1 MRPSG
6 GTTGGTPTVHGCPD
20 RDTLR
25 PVRFFGIYMSMT
37 TETVETTATD
47 EVKEPGTPSALG
59 DVVKGDVIA
68 VDRSTVFIDL
78 SPFGTGIIYG
88 REFSVAKDVLRKVRI
103 GDTISAKI
111 IETETEDGY
120 IDLSLKEARNTY
132 IWSEA
137 DAAIRDKRV
146 YHVII
151 KNANRG
157 GLVIEWNGV
166 RGFLPASQL
175 SEEHYPKTLN
185 GDKDVVLNELKKF
198 IGKELSVIIESAD
211 PANDALIF
219 SEQKNRNGGT
229 EKDGVTY
236 KVGDVENG
244 IVTGVVDFGVFVT
257 INNNIEGLV
266 HISEMD
272 WGLVDDPRKFYSVGN
287 PVQVKIIE
295 IEDKKYSF
303 SFKELRKNP
312 WKDILDRH
320 KVGDTVSGVIIKYGT
335 FGAFASIE
343 AGVSGLVH
351 ISNFKNGD
359 DLRNSLEI
367 GKTYKFV
374 IKNLEPEEQKL
385 TIIPEDRYRAVQ
397 EKREKAEKREET
409 AAE

>member
-1 MRPSG
+1 
-6 GTTGGTPTVHGCPD
+6 
-20 RDTLR
+20 
-25 PVRFFGIYMSMT
+25 MT
-37 TETVETTATD
+37 TETVTQKETAAA
-47 EVKEPGTPSALG
+47 EVKEAGDSFTLG

-103 GDTISAKI
+103 GDSISAKI
-111 IETETEDGY
+111 IDTETEDGY

-137 DAAIRDKRV
+137 EEAIRTKRV
-146 YHVII
+146 YHVTI

-175 SEEHYPKTLN
+175 AEEHYPKTLN

-198 IGKELSVIIESAD
+198 IGKELAVVIESAD
-211 PANDALIF
+211 PANDAVIF
-219 SEQKNRNGGT
+219 SEQKSKGSAAEKGT
-229 EKDGVTY
+229 TR

-257 INNNIEGLV
+257 IDNNIEGLV

-272 WGLVDDPRKFYSVGN
+272 WGLVDDPRKFYSIGN

-312 WKDILDRH
+312 WKDILERH
-320 KVGDTVSGVIIKYGT
+320 NVGDTVSGVIIKYGT

-359 DLRNSLEI
+359 DLRDSLEI

-397 EKREKAEKREET
+397 EKQEKAQGKK
-409 AAE
+409 AAA

>member
-1 MRPSG
+1 
-6 GTTGGTPTVHGCPD
+6 
-20 RDTLR
+20 
-25 PVRFFGIYMSMT
+25 MT
-37 TETVETTATD
+37 TETAGKIKEETM
-47 EVKEPGTPSALG
+47 PYALG

-88 REFSVAKDVLRKVRI
+88 REFSVAKDVLRKVRV
-103 GDTISAKI
+103 GDAISAKI
-111 IETETEDGY
+111 IETETENGY

-137 DAAIRDKRV
+137 EDSIRTKRV
-146 YHVII
+146 YNVII

-175 SEEHYPKTLN
+175 AEEHYPKTLN

-198 IGKELSVIIESAD
+198 IGKELAVIIESAD

-219 SEQKNRNGGT
+219 SEQKSG
-229 EKDGVTY
+229 EKSGEKSAVTY

-244 IVTGVVDFGVFVT
+244 VVTGVVDFGVFVT
-257 INNNIEGLV
+257 IDNSIEGLV

-272 WGLVDDPRKFYSVGN
+272 WGLVDDPRKFYSIGN

-295 IEDKKYSF
+295 IEDNKYSF

-320 KVGDTVSGVIIKYGT
+320 TVGDVVSGVIIKYGT

-351 ISNFKNGD
+351 ISNFKNVD
-359 DLRNSLEI
+359 DLRDSLEI

-385 TIIPEDRYRAVQ
+385 TIIPEDRYRAP
-397 EKREKAEKREET
+397 REKNTR
-409 AAE
+409 